1 MPQHELLGCGYFAL
15 VATARLKDK
24 KSDASLACG
33 VAVRKEIEATAKRR
47 YGIGTVCA
55 ALDRLEKAGLLKSEI
70 SDRDGRRPKRFYYLT
85 SEGLAALLEAREESK
100 AIWHQ
105 LRLDALP
112 AN

>member
-1 MPQHELLGCGYFAL
+1 MPRHEVLGCGYFAL

-24 KSDASLACG
+24 KTGASLASG

-55 ALDRLEKAGLLKSEI
+55 ALDRLEKAGFIESDI
-70 SDRDGRRPKRFYYLT
+70 SDRDGRRPKRFYSLT
-85 SEGLAALLEAREESK
+85 SQGHAALLEAREESN

-112 AN
+112 VN